1 LTPWKQALE
10 RQLSEAGAPAALTLT
25 AIERAAHIARG
36 ETVPKQTLY
45 LWINDALERDR
56 LLAVTRG
63 LYLNRFTSPAG
74 RLADA
79 VPFLRRDAV
88 VSLNSALDEAGVY
101 NNPPAG
107 VTAVVPLDTG
117 PVRPRVG
124 TIETSQGNVFIRA
137 MPRRMLEAGP
147 IEDRLDLERSL
158 MHPQASA
165 EKALLDWL
173 YLAQSPRSTLTAPA
187 LYDVDLREL
196 NGAKL
201 NRLAKAMGLRET
213 LSAWRS
219 GKLSTKPIKATVSRV
234 RHRSGRTVI

>member
-1 LTPWKQALE
+1 MTSWKQALE
-10 RQLSEAGAPAALTLT
+10 RQLSEVGAPSALTLT
-25 AIERAAHIARG
+25 AIERAAHISRG
-36 ETVPKQTLY
+36 EAVPKQTLY
-45 LWINDALERDR
+45 LWINDARERGR
-56 LLAVTRG
+56 LLPVTRG

-124 TIETSQGNVFIRA
+124 LIGTAQGNVFIRA
-137 MPRRMLEAGP
+137 MPRRMLEAGS

-173 YLAQSPRSTLTAPA
+173 YLAESPRSTLTAPA
-187 LYDVDLREL
+187 LHDVDLEEL
-196 NGAKL
+196 DNAKL
-201 NRLAKAMGLRET
+201 NRLAKAMELQQT
-213 LSAWRS
+213 LSAWRR
-219 GKLSTKPIKATVSRV
+219 GKLPTKPAKLPTRV
-234 RHRSGRTVI
+234 LGPSSAN